1 MSKLDQKAHWDR
13 IYQTRSETDF
23 SWFQSYPE
31 TSLRFIKLFDLL
43 PNSRIIDVGGGDS
56 HLVDALL
63 DIGFRNIYVL
73 DISEKAIERA
83 RKRLGNDAT
92 LVNWIIK
99 DVLDFHPLMKFDL
112 WHDRAAFHF
121 LTTYQ
126 KIRDYLAIAKKSIK
140 QNGFLTLGTFSEKGP
155 TRCSGLEIKRYSE
168 LFMSKLFEQRFDRI
182 KCIEENHLT
191 PFKTIQSFTFCSFK
205 RSQ

>member
-1 MSKLDQKAHWDR
+1 MSKLDQKTHWDR
-13 IYQTRSETDF
+13 IYETRSETDF

-31 TSLRFIKLFDLL
+31 TSLKFIKLFDLL

-63 DIGFRNIYVL
+63 EIGFRNIYVL

-168 LFMSKLFEQRFDRI
+168 LSMSKLFEQGFDRI

-205 RSQ
+205 RS